1 MHKTPPLAAVEGL
14 YTSRPCPS
22 STVRCGTDRSPLLSR
37 QIMRCSDGHFP
48 GLERT
53 NAFSYQIQSYLLHM
67 QYESRPEHA
76 VSQHRGALP
85 RTCTRLVVGPL
96 AACGVRRLSGE
107 GQVMRA
113 IHMKDQ
119 AFNSVQGLRMLTWA
133 GNTPCS
139 QASPSVAFASAGS
152 LSAKDFERSQ
162 RSTLLLITFRLKEP
176 NEVNRFIMATHNP
189 HSSGAK

>member
-1 MHKTPPLAAVEGL
+1 MKLTAREQAASAASAATIKRLCRSIASLLLRDQKSMHKTPPMAAVEGF
-14 YTSRPCPS
+14 YRSRPCPS
-22 STVRCGTDRSPLLSR
+22 SAVRCGTDRPPLLRR
-37 QIMRCSDGHFP
+37 QVMRCSDGHFP

-67 QYESRPEHA
+67 QCQSRPEHT

-113 IHMKDQ
+113 IHMKDKGY
-119 AFNSVQGLRMLTWA
+119 NSSQVLRM
-133 GNTPCS
+133 
-139 QASPSVAFASAGS
+139 
-152 LSAKDFERSQ
+152 
-162 RSTLLLITFRLKEP
+162 ST
-176 NEVNRFIMATHNP
+176 
-189 HSSGAK
+189 